1 MHIVHTTC
9 IQYTYNKC
17 TCIHI
22 YNRCR
27 YGTVSRVAGPPQWY
41 RFPRPAPRLPI
52 HTLFTALRS
61 LNSCVLQTLY
71 QTPLCTIYLC
81 NLHYI
86 LHMLNYVLSI
96 TFIAYIV
103 SFFIYIY
110 IYIVYTICS
119 VGSLHTS
126 LFLFAVFIFDIVHI
140 VNILHSLHLNATYTL

>member
-9 IQYTYNKC
+9 IQYTYSKC

-22 YNRCR
+22 HNRCR
-27 YGTVSRVAGPPQWY
+27 YGTVSRVAGPPTWY

-52 HTLFTALRS
+52 HTLFAALRS

-71 QTPLCTIYLC
+71 ETLLCIIYLC

-96 TFIAYIV
+96 TSIAYIV
-103 SFFIYIY
+103 SFYIY
-110 IYIVYTICS
+110 IYTLSIPYVVQALYILHYLQLLYLFLILFILSIFCIVYI
-119 VGSLHTS
+119 
-126 LFLFAVFIFDIVHI
+126 
-140 VNILHSLHLNATYTL
+140 